1 MPTAQA
7 MVVRLNGFFD
17 PTKIPYLN
25 PSWFDG
31 NLTSSEIGDITA
43 NVNSGTITG
52 DLKFIAT
59 LSAGNVTLGELARV
73 FDVAKNDFEKEFV
86 DSIPGGLRQSLLTF
100 IHHNLSQ
107 DTSLSMTWAWAPGYD
122 YEVSLWEC
130 PGTSVSPGGITIM
143 LRTRYPL
150 DSHPSLL

>member
-7 MVVRLNGFFD
+7 IVVRLNNFFG
-17 PTKIPYLN
+17 PTTIPNLD

-31 NLTSSEIGDITA
+31 NLTSSEIDAINTS
-43 NVNSGTITG
+43 VSQGTITG
-52 DLKFIAT
+52 DLKFIHA
-59 LSAGNVTLGELARV
+59 LSPGPVTLGQLARV
-73 FDVAKNDFEKEFV
+73 FDVAKNDFEREFV
-86 DSIPGGLRQSLLTF
+86 DSFPGGLRQSLLAF

-107 DTSLSMTWAWAPGYD
+107 DTRLSMTWAWAPGYD